1 MFLSTSFMPC
11 VYLIAIFI
19 LAGSKETFEAFTR
32 HVEEQLT
39 LYKSFV
45 IVNLA
50 ELSGKEKAISDAY
63 LSNVLDYNSPD
74 VVYISFDFH
83 EYWYSSLF
91 NRSYSNA
98 LKLCQL

>member
-1 MFLSTSFMPC
+1 
-11 VYLIAIFI
+11 
-19 LAGSKETFEAFTR
+19 
-32 HVEEQLT
+32 
-39 LYKSFV
+39 V

-83 EYWYSSLF
+83 EYWYTIDLYKVSCSSTCLV
-91 NRSYSNA
+91 NASNVSFEPA
-98 LKLCQL
+98 RINIAIK